1 MYKKKKGEE
10 ACVRIMRGTIPLMP
24 EDTSLHMYFMKEI
37 QSTAII
43 GMGALGLLYGSQIAS
58 TPGVTSLRFIA
69 DSERIERYRSM
80 DFTVNGEHKT
90 FLIEDCKTAS
100 PVDLI
105 IVAVKY
111 NALPDALDTM
121 ERCVGPDTTII
132 SVMNGISSEEIIG
145 ARYGRE
151 KVLYTIAQ
159 GMDAM
164 KFGASLNYTQPG
176 ELRIGALT
184 PEQKNRL
191 EAVTRFLDHTGIAY
205 TVEDDILHRLW
216 GKFMLNVGV
225 NQTCMAYETTYS
237 GTLVPGEA
245 HDTMVGAMREVIEL
259 ARAEHVNLTEQD
271 LEDYI
276 ELLKTLSPDGMPSMR
291 QDGLSRRPSEV
302 EMFSGTVREM
312 AKKHGIATPV
322 NDRLYKR
329 IKEMEAQYE
338 SDASAK

>member
-1 MYKKKKGEE
+1 
-10 ACVRIMRGTIPLMP
+10 
-24 EDTSLHMYFMKEI
+24 MKEI

-43 GMGALGLLYGSQIAS
+43 GMGALGLLYGNQIAAS
-58 TPGVTSLRFIA
+58 LGASSLRFIA

-80 DFTVNGEHKT
+80 DFTVNGEHRT
-90 FLIEDCKTAS
+90 FPIEDCETAL

-111 NALPDALDTM
+111 NALFNALDTM
-121 ERCVGPDTTII
+121 KNCVGPDTTII
-132 SVMNGISSEEIIG
+132 SVMNGISSEQIIG
-145 ARYGRE
+145 ERFGHE
-151 KVLYTIAQ
+151 KVLCSIAQ

-164 KFGASLNYTQPG
+164 KFGAALTYTKPG
-176 ELRIGALT
+176 ELRIGTLSPAQHSRLT
-184 PEQKNRL
+184 AITEFFDR
-191 EAVTRFLDHTGIAY
+191 AGIAY
-205 TVEDDILHRLW
+205 TVEEDILHRLW

-237 GTLVPGEA
+237 GTLIPGEA
-245 HDTMVGAMREVIEL
+245 HDTMVSAMREVIEL
-259 ARAEHVNLTEQD
+259 ARACHVNLTEQD

-291 QDGLSRRPSEV
+291 QDGLSHRPSEV

-329 IKEMEAQYE
+329 IMDMESQY
-338 SDASAK
+338 